1 MTLDNSFRLT
11 DPLDPSHVD
20 YRRLPLPLGK
30 RFGLLVVR
38 VCACESLAVG
48 IKDRYLPVVM
58 LPPLIFSEACA
69 FAMRD
74 HLTPVN
80 RIESYIQPYVSVV
93 HGYVIRLT

>member
-1 MTLDNSFRLT
+1 MPDNSFRLT
-11 DPLDPSHVD
+11 DLLDSSHAD
-20 YRRLPLPLGK
+20 YGRLPLPVGK

-38 VCACESLAVG
+38 VCAGESLAVR

-74 HLTPVN
+74 HLTPEN
-80 RIESYIQPYVSVV
+80 RVESYIEPYTSVADS
-93 HGYVIRLT
+93 ILLA